1 MIVYLTNIAE
11 AFLPAALITG
21 ILVALAPG
29 ETKRRDVVAAAWAV
43 AAALGV
49 GWVVYGLAAANGVEV
64 RAKTVIRIVA
74 IAALVGA
81 LVLAVLRWRLA
92 DRRRVWFVIAT
103 IGVAAV
109 LAFQAM
115 FDVLSGTADRSF
127 TATAVL
133 NTELIANSAA
143 VALGAILMTAL
154 TAFVAHMSRRVVRTA
169 TGVLVAA
176 AAVLAATWGA
186 EVMLGALQMGLLE
199 VTSGRVS
206 FVAKATQ
213 YGGSTGYGALVL
225 LALLA
230 VAFFLARPSSDDG
243 MSEASDGRAERRKR
257 RAFALGEARWLRA
270 TLAVGTFLTVTLLYY
285 DLYASLPPTLSKA
298 EAAVPNDEGVVRVP
312 IDSVKDGKLYRF
324 AYIASDG
331 HRVRFF
337 LINRYD
343 EDHVKIGVVYDACM
357 ICGDDGYI
365 QDGNDVI
372 CIACNVRVFVPS
384 IGKAGGCNPIP
395 LEHAE
400 DGGDIVIAAR
410 ELERGA
416 KYFSEVVAITVT
428 DPVTGNDLINLEAPY
443 RYDFKGNTFFFESQD
458 SYDAFKAEPEKYAG
472 EVEGRLYRVQGHQTR
487 G

>member
-1 MIVYLTNIAE
+1 MIVYLTNIAG
-11 AFLPAALITG
+11 AFLPAALLTG

-29 ETKRRDVVAAAWAV
+29 ETKRRDVVVAAWTV
-43 AAALGV
+43 AAALAA
-49 GWVVYGLAAANGVEV
+49 GWLAYSLAASNGVEV

-74 IAALVGA
+74 IAALVLA
-81 LVLAVLRWRLA
+81 LLLAALSFRLTG
-92 DRRRVWFVIAT
+92 RRRAWFVAAVA
-103 IGVAAV
+103 GVAAV
-109 LAFQAM
+109 LAFQGM
-115 FDVLSGTADRSF
+115 FDVLAGTADRSF

-143 VALGAILMTAL
+143 VALGAVLIAAL
-154 TAFVAHMSRRVVRTA
+154 TVFVAHMGRRVIRTA
-169 TGVLVAA
+169 AGILVVAVLG
-176 AAVLAATWGA
+176 LAATWGA

-213 YGGSTGYGALVL
+213 YGGATGYGALIL

-230 VAFFLARPSSDDG
+230 AAFFLARPSGDDG
-243 MSEASDGRAERRKR
+243 INAANDGRAERRKR

-270 TLAVGTFLTVTLLYY
+270 TLAVGTFLTATLLYY

-298 EAAVPNDEGVVRVP
+298 EAAVPNDDGVVRVP

-395 LEHAE
+395 LEHSE

-428 DPVTGNDLINLEAPY
+428 DPVTGKELINLDAPY

-472 EVEGRLYRVQGHQTR
+472 EVEGRLYRVQGHQTK

>member
-11 AFLPAALITG
+11 AFLPAALLTG

-29 ETKRRDVVAAAWAV
+29 ETRRRDVVLAAWAV
-43 AAALGV
+43 AAALAV
-49 GWVVYGLAAANGVEV
+49 GWIVFGLAAANGVEV
-64 RAKTVIRIVA
+64 SAKTVIRIVA
-74 IAALVGA
+74 IAALVVA
-81 LVLAVLRWRLA
+81 LALTVLSFRLA
-92 DRRRVWFVIAT
+92 DRRRAWFVLAVV
-103 IGVAAV
+103 GVAMA

-115 FDVLSGTADRSF
+115 FDVRSGTADESF

-143 VALGAILMTAL
+143 VALGAVLIVAL
-154 TAFVAHMSRRVVRTA
+154 TVFVAHMSRRVVRTA
-169 TGVLVAA
+169 AGILAVA
-176 AAVLAATWGA
+176 VVGLAATWGA
-186 EVMLGALQMGLLE
+186 EVMLGALQMGLLD

-206 FVAKATQ
+206 FVARATQ
-213 YGGSTGYGALVL
+213 YGGATAYGALVL
-225 LALLA
+225 LAVLA
-230 VAFFLARPSSDDG
+230 MAFFFARPIADEDTSAAD
-243 MSEASDGRAERRKR
+243 EGRAERRKR

-270 TLAVGTFLTVTLLYY
+270 TLAVGTFLAATLLYY
-285 DLYASLPPTLSKA
+285 DLYASLPPTLSTA
-298 EAAVPNDEGVVRVP
+298 EAAVPDEAGVVRVP

-343 EDHVKIGVVYDACM
+343 EDHVKIGVVFDACM

-365 QDGNDVI
+365 QDSNEVI

-395 LEHAE
+395 LTHTE

-410 ELERGA
+410 DLERGA
-416 KYFSEVVAITVT
+416 KYFSEVVAIAVT
-428 DPVTGNDLINLEAPY
+428 DPVTGKELINLDAPY

-472 EVEGRLYRVQGHQTR
+472 EIEGRLYRVQGHQTR